1 MNEYLTI
8 RQVATL
14 LQFSEDAVYKMT
26 ANGELPGTKIGRNWR
41 FDKKK
46 LEKWLDEKTMKVSVG
61 R

>member
-1 MNEYLTI
+1 
-8 RQVATL
+8 
-14 LQFSEDAVYKMT
+14 MT